1 MNTTTANMA
10 TLKHTVAD
18 YFLFMINEGVSN
30 GTLTEHEAELL
41 REEQT
46 EFADN
51 IPEIPLTPRT
61 KKTRTRPKTEYE
73 LFYERETPIIMEED
87 GVSRREARRIVKK
100 MWVEKQRATKRNRG
114 RPVGTTGA
122 SEYQVAIGAIAAHIR
137 TYTDEDGQE
146 ISKSRARELA
156 RGYWNKSSS
165 KETDVSERANGI
177 IRSIERIM
185 TNNFENSN

>member
-30 GTLTEHEAELL
+30 GTLTEYEADLL

-61 KKTRTRPKTEYE
+61 KKTRTRSKTEYE
-73 LFYERETPIIMEED
+73 LFYERETPIIMEEE

-100 MWVEKQRATKRNRG
+100 MWFELHPTNHNRG
-114 RPVGTTGA
+114 RPVGTTGP

-137 TYTDEDGQE
+137 KYISEDGTLM
-146 ISKSRARELA
+146 SKSHARELA

-165 KETDVSERANGI
+165 KETDVSERANRI

-185 TNNFENSN
+185 TNNFENHN

>member
-10 TLKHTVAD
+10 TLKHTIAD

-30 GTLTEHEAELL
+30 GTLTEHEGIF

-51 IPEIPLTPRT
+51 IPEIPSTPKT
-61 KKTRTRPKTEYE
+61 KKTRTRSKTEYE
-73 LFYERETPIIMEED
+73 LFYERETPIIMEEE

-100 MWVEKQRATKRNRG
+100 MWLNWTQ
-114 RPVGTTGA
+114 PTTTA
-122 SEYQVAIGAIAAHIR
+122 VVQLEQLDHLNIKLQLVLLQTPHIR
-137 TYTDEDGQE
+137 KYISEDGTLM
-146 ISKSRARELA
+146 SKSRARELA

-165 KETDVSERANGI
+165 KETDISERANRI

-185 TNNFENSN
+185 TNNFANPN

>member
-18 YFLFMINEGVSN
+18 YFLFMINEGVRN
-30 GTLTEHEAELL
+30 GTLTEQEADLL

-51 IPEIPLTPRT
+51 IPEIAPSTPRT

-73 LFYERETPIIMEED
+73 LFYERETPIIMEEE
-87 GVSRREARRIVKK
+87 GVSRSEARRIVKK
-100 MWVEKQRATKRNRG
+100 MWVELHPTNRNRG

-137 TYTDEDGQE
+137 KYISEDGTVM
-146 ISKSRARELA
+146 SKSRARELA

-165 KETDVSERANGI
+165 NDLDISERANNI

-185 TNNFENSN
+185 TNDLL

>member
-30 GTLTEHEAELL
+30 GTLTEHEADLL

-51 IPEIPLTPRT
+51 IPEIPSTPKT

-73 LFYERETPIIMEED
+73 LFYERETPIIMEEE
-87 GVSRREARRIVKK
+87 GVSRREARRIVKN
-100 MWVEKQRATKRNRG
+100 VGELHPTNHNRG
-114 RPVGTTGA
+114 RPVGTGP
-122 SEYQVAIGAIAAHIR
+122 SDIKLQLVLLGSH
-137 TYTDEDGQE
+137 
-146 ISKSRARELA
+146 S
-156 RGYWNKSSS
+156 
-165 KETDVSERANGI
+165 
-177 IRSIERIM
+177 
-185 TNNFENSN
+185 